1 MTTSFETSLRMK
13 DVGFPQDGGEY
24 YYFEDINALGFS
36 CGTFSAASFESKRF
50 KEYDVVCRAFTLG
63 ELVRMMGDD
72 FNRFMC
78 VENNKW
84 TVAFLFPYE
93 FFDTP
98 EEAAAEL
105 AIELVGSGVIKFE
118 TNQKEV

>member
-24 YYFEDINALGFS
+24 YWIDMGDNNVRLAHYQSRIAD
-36 CGTFSAASFESKRF
+36 
-50 KEYDVVCRAFTLG
+50 EYDHTCRAFTLG

-93 FFDTP
+93 FFDSP

-105 AIELVGSGVIKFE
+105 AIELVGSGVIKF
-118 TNQKEV
+118 N